1 MNSNTKLPHQH
12 FLSQRSLTYSG
23 SLDCSTLAAADFD
36 VDPRSAFLP
45 PEEPLR
51 RLSECYDIWELAL
64 DSAQNLPLLLDGAN
78 NEVSNTWRNAICGM
92 SVLEPPTIPSDG
104 IRSVRRAY
112 TVLSFLAHFFVHSQ
126 PAHKKQTTQSTQ
138 IIPRSI
144 AIPWHTTALALGL
157 PPILTYAST
166 VLWNWEYIDKSKGL
180 RRGNLRAPLTFTQSR
195 DEEHFYL
202 TSAHIEVEGRLCLER
217 MSQCLDEAFMA
228 DVSPQVS
235 FPRMCRQ
242 LTDLAA
248 QINVLTEILVAV
260 RAECSPEVFYT
271 SIRRWFN
278 GPNGEGKWHYEGVD
292 PLGVYRDYGGPSA
305 GQSSLIH
312 AIDAFLGVNHA
323 PVDDEADF
331 DDTFMRRM
339 QTYMPDYHRRFLNHL
354 KCVEPSCRDVV
365 GTSLNADLQ
374 SAYNGAIEAMKKLRS
389 EHIKIATLYVVTQS
403 RKAEKESD
411 SNSANVPESRD
422 TDIKDY
428 DDCDEYDDTINR
440 IEIGRLVVLGDE
452 GAVVFGKGDPGK
464 QPQATITVKNHAFWV
479 RLLLM
484 NDVGFSEAYMFGDID
499 VDDLT
504 SVFKIFIAN
513 RKHLAEM
520 STLPSYLY
528 SWLAYALNTRFANSI
543 TNTRRNIS
551 AHYDISN
558 DMFTSFLSPDMTYSC
573 GIYEDPK
580 ADTEVAL
587 ALTGSNGSNGSTTN
601 NGSTTSNSK
610 KKQKT
615 HKLKLNNNGR
625 TLANGDAVNEGD
637 DLHAAQLRKLHTI
650 IHKTSI
656 LPNMRLLEIGSG
668 WGSFAIEACKLYPSL
683 VVDTLTLSTA
693 QKELAEQRISD
704 AGLSNRIRVHLCD
717 YRNMPQ
723 SWHANFDRV
732 VSIEMIEAV
741 GIEYLARYFDCL
753 DWALNDNGIAVIQ
766 AITIPEGRFG
776 AYVKNVDFIRKY
788 IFPGGVLPSL
798 TALFDTLLEGTKG
811 KLVVDN
817 VVQIGPH
824 YSRTLRDWR
833 RAFEASFD
841 THIRHHL
848 ALEHKGL
855 SDEAIEVFRRK
866 WVYYFTYCEA
876 GFDARA
882 IGDHIL
888 TITRESNP
896 QMFTITIA
904 STANTAIHI
913 KNAVQLTNFT
923 VEGCAEVC

>member
-1 MNSNTKLPHQH
+1 
-12 FLSQRSLTYSG
+12 
-23 SLDCSTLAAADFD
+23 
-36 VDPRSAFLP
+36 
-45 PEEPLR
+45 
-51 RLSECYDIWELAL
+51 
-64 DSAQNLPLLLDGAN
+64 
-78 NEVSNTWRNAICGM
+78 
-92 SVLEPPTIPSDG
+92 
-104 IRSVRRAY
+104 
-112 TVLSFLAHFFVHSQ
+112 
-126 PAHKKQTTQSTQ
+126 
-138 IIPRSI
+138 
-144 AIPWHTTALALGL
+144 
-157 PPILTYAST
+157 
-166 VLWNWEYIDKSKGL
+166 
-180 RRGNLRAPLTFTQSR
+180 
-195 DEEHFYL
+195 
-202 TSAHIEVEGRLCLER
+202 
-217 MSQCLDEAFMA
+217 
-228 DVSPQVS
+228 
-235 FPRMCRQ
+235 
-242 LTDLAA
+242 
-248 QINVLTEILVAV
+248 
-260 RAECSPEVFYT
+260 
-271 SIRRWFN
+271 
-278 GPNGEGKWHYEGVD
+278 
-292 PLGVYRDYGGPSA
+292 
-305 GQSSLIH
+305 
-312 AIDAFLGVNHA
+312 
-323 PVDDEADF
+323 
-331 DDTFMRRM
+331 
-339 QTYMPDYHRRFLNHL
+339 
-354 KCVEPSCRDVV
+354 
-365 GTSLNADLQ
+365 
-374 SAYNGAIEAMKKLRS
+374 
-389 EHIKIATLYVVTQS
+389 
-403 RKAEKESD
+403 
-411 SNSANVPESRD
+411 
-422 TDIKDY
+422 
-428 DDCDEYDDTINR
+428 
-440 IEIGRLVVLGDE
+440 
-452 GAVVFGKGDPGK
+452 
-464 QPQATITVKNHAFWV
+464 
-479 RLLLM
+479 
-484 NDVGFSEAYMFGDID
+484 
-499 VDDLT
+499 
-504 SVFKIFIAN
+504 
-513 RKHLAEM
+513 M

-896 QMFTITIA
+896 QMV
-904 STANTAIHI
+904 SD
-913 KNAVQLTNFT
+913 
-923 VEGCAEVC
+923 

>member
-365 GTSLNADLQ
+365 GTSHNADLQ
-374 SAYNGAIEAMKKLRS
+374 SAYNGTIESMKKLRS

-411 SNSANVPESRD
+411 SNSAIVPESRD

-452 GAVVFGKGDPGK
+452 GAVVFGKGEPGK

-683 VVDTLTLSTA
+683 IVDTLTLSTA

-841 THIRHHL
+841 TQIRHHL

-896 QMFTITIA
+896 QMV
-904 STANTAIHI
+904 SD
-913 KNAVQLTNFT
+913 
-923 VEGCAEVC
+923 